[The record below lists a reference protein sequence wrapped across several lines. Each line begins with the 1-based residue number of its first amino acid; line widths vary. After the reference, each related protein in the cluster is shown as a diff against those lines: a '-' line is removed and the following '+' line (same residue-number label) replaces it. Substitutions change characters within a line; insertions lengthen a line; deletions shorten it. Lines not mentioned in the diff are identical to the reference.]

1 MYQLDQKSSPD
12 TLIVKDNENNIKNR
26 VGLSYNKND

>member
-12 TLIVKDNENNIKNR
+12 TLIVKDNENNIQKR

>member
-1 MYQLDQKSSPD
+1 MYQLDQKSSPE
-12 TLIVKDNENNIKNR
+12 TLIVKDNENNIQNR